1 MEPLRKALAI
11 LLIPTAFYIS
21 GCSVLGAGEPTPLAT
36 LTVMEEEELALAR
49 AEELAVAMQTIDT
62 SDPEGW
68 QEAVYSLCNDDG
80 RWQWEENFRR
90 GFWDQMVAVGSFV
103 TDDVAIEYNDFFTPP
118 DKPKIINE
126 EGFLVTFV
134 IVEGMAHRRMI
145 DTGET
150 SVDPFRNQM
159 MLAKEPGGEWLLA
172 MLDTVNL
179 WTDEPPSV
187 SSEEPQ

>member
-1 MEPLRKALAI
+1 MRLVRKALAI
-11 LLIPTAFYIS
+11 ILIPMAFHIS
-21 GCSVLGAGEPTPLAT
+21 GCSMMGPRESTPVPTLS
-36 LTVMEEEELALAR
+36 VEEEEELALAR

-68 QEAVYSLCNDDG
+68 QERVYSLCNDDG

-90 GFWDQMVAVGSFV
+90 GFWEEMVAVGSFL
-103 TDDVAIEYNDFFTPP
+103 TDEVVVEDNDFFAPP
-118 DKPKIINE
+118 DNPNIINE

-134 IVEGMAHRRMI
+134 IVEGTAHRRMV
-145 DTGET
+145 DTGEM
-150 SVDPFRNQM
+150 SEHPFRNQM

-179 WTDEPPSV
+179 WSDELPPV
-187 SSEEPQ
+187 

>member
-1 MEPLRKALAI
+1 MSRRVVVELLIALA
-11 LLIPTAFYIS
+11 LVTA
-21 GCSVLGAGEPTPLAT
+21 GCSILSGGEPTPVPT
-36 LTVMEEEELALAR
+36 LTVEEEEELALAR
-49 AEELAVAMQTIDT
+49 AEELAIAMQTIDT

-68 QEAVYSLCNDDG
+68 QERVYSLCNEDG

-90 GFWDQMVAVGSFV
+90 GFWEQMVAVGSFV
-103 TDDVAIEYNDFFTPP
+103 TDDVAIEYNDFFAPP
-118 DKPKIINE
+118 DKPNIINE

-134 IVEGMAHRRMI
+134 IVEGTAHRRMT

-150 SVDPFRNQM
+150 SEDRFLNQM

-187 SSEEPQ
+187 

>member
-11 LLIPTAFYIS
+11 ILIPMAFQIS
-21 GCSVLGAGEPTPLAT
+21 GCSMLGAREPTPLPT
-36 LTVMEEEELALAR
+36 LAVAEEEEPALAR
-49 AEELAVAMQTIDT
+49 AEELAIAMQTIDT

-68 QEAVYSLCNDDG
+68 QERVYSLCNEDG

-103 TDDVAIEYNDFFTPP
+103 TDDVTIVRNDFFASP
-118 DKPKIINE
+118 DKPNIINE
-126 EGFLVTFV
+126 GGFLVTFI
-134 IVEGMAHRRMI
+134 IVEGTAHRRMV

-150 SVDPFRNQM
+150 SEDPFRNQM

-179 WTDEPPSV
+179 WSDEPPST
-187 SSEEPQ
+187 